1 MTTPETPSEGP
12 GVEPPSWPDAAA
24 PAEQPPSI
32 RKAVRLM
39 WAGAA
44 LSAIGIILTFLQTDE
59 IKDAIRDEDS
69 SLTAE
74 EVDDALA
81 FALTLTVV
89 IGLIA
94 IGLWL
99 WMASANGKGKP
110 WARTVATVFGGLNL
124 LFFLLGLVQGQ
135 TTALG
140 IVLGLISVALAAVIL
155 FFLYQ
160 EDSNRYYDLN
170 SPR

>member
-12 GVEPPSWPDAAA
+12 GAEPPSWPATAGA
-24 PAEQPPSI
+24 EEQPPSI

-44 LSAIGIILTFLQTDE
+44 LTALGILLNFFMTDE
-59 IKDAIRDEDS
+59 IKDAIRDADS
-69 SLTAE
+69 SLTSS
-74 EVDDALA
+74 EVDDRLA
-81 FALTLTVV
+81 FFLTIGVV
-89 IGLIA
+89 FGLIA

-99 WMASANGKGKP
+99 WMASANGQGKP
-110 WARTVATVFGGLNL
+110 WARTVATVLGGLNV
-124 LFFLLGLVQGQ
+124 LFFLLGLAQGGN
-135 TTALG
+135 TALG
-140 IVLGLISVALAAVIL
+140 IVLGLISVALAATIL

-160 EDSNRYYDLN
+160 EDSNRYYDLH